1 MGVPA
6 GRHPARRPVG
16 FWCPGLRP
24 GTRCKARATTTAK
37 AAAGIPDLA
46 GRCGLAGHAVNP
58 SLGARWRLARVR
70 CPAHTAR
77 PGLGVLPNPPEACLG
92 PMPRTL
98 PQPDPPRLRQFP
110 AICRRSTPCVDESL
124 SKSNISR
131 IERRAST
138 HRVDLP
144 CRPRS
149 TPTHSRGNLSEVGRC
164 GAAGP
169 LAPWMAPSSPH
180 GRVYGVSCS
189 PAPSRQTISNPE
201 PLWLWPLLVRWPLQ
215 VQGAALP
222 PPPPQELQDSIEQPA
237 RLSAHA
243 GRLPAKCSS
252 PARSVYG
259 SRSTSCSA

>member
-92 PMPRTL
+92 PMAPTVLQAHTAPPLTDFRDRVDPRHAWMNLHRDRICRIEIENHPRMAWIYCRSQNSVEGGVVSECGVSAAWMRL
-98 PQPDPPRLRQFP
+98 PSLQGRTCGVPALRHRP
-110 AICRRSTPCVDESL
+110 AI
-124 SKSNISR
+124 
-131 IERRAST
+131 
-138 HRVDLP
+138 
-144 CRPRS
+144 PRETS
-149 TPTHSRGNLSEVGRC
+149 FCFGC
-164 GAAGP
+164 CC
-169 LAPWMAPSSPH
+169 
-180 GRVYGVSCS
+180 CS
-189 PAPSRQTISNPE
+189 GLQ
-201 PLWLWPLLVRWPLQ
+201 Q
-215 VQGAALP
+215 VQGCKPCNKPYLP
-222 PPPPQELQDSIEQPA
+222 MTLAIAST
-237 RLSAHA
+237 S
-243 GRLPAKCSS
+243 SS
-252 PARSVYG
+252 PVTGLRRKPPMPAA
-259 SRSTSCSA
+259 STCC